1 MVFYSTELHIIS
13 SNKLVLTQQ
22 IKDRLLIMRSS
33 ICVHQF
39 NCFCGD
45 SYTGHTQRAL
55 SLLAGEHVP
64 ACLAKGITKSV
75 NSVIFSHL
83 TDSEQNIK
91 IDEACPIFYQAL
103 NNLHNGARLQFFYTP
118 EAPWINS

>member
-1 MVFYSTELHIIS
+1 
-13 SNKLVLTQQ
+13 
-22 IKDRLLIMRSS
+22 MRSS

-39 NCFCGD
+39 NCSCGD

-75 NSVIFSHL
+75 NSVIFSRL

-91 IDEACPIFYQAL
+91 IDEAFPIFFIKLLTIYITERDYDSSTYL
-103 NNLHNGARLQFFYTP
+103 KPPGSTP
-118 EAPWINS
+118 ENLTYVSKRGISGPYVYLRSQLDH